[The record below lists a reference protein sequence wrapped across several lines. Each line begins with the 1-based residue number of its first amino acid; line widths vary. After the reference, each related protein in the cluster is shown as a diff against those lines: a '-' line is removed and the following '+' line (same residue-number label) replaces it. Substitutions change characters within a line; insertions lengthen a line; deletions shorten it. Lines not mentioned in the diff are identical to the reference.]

1 VQRVTTEHLLE
12 GLTAAQAAA
21 VTSDAQP
28 LCILAG
34 AGSGKTRVLTR
45 RIAYRVATGSADA
58 EHVVAVTFTRK
69 AAGEL
74 RHRLATLGLR
84 NGVAAG
90 TFHSL
95 ALSQL
100 RHWWADRGHHEP
112 TILDRKVRVIAP
124 LMGGRRL
131 GPAVQ
136 PMDIASEIEWA
147 KARGIAPGRYEAE
160 ADAAGRRPPIP
171 ADAFAAL
178 YERYE
183 NEKKRRGLID
193 FDDLLWMAG
202 TALHDDAQFAA
213 ATRWRFRHLFVDEFQ
228 DVNPV
233 QFRLLQGWLGDK
245 LDLCVVGDPNQ
256 AIYSWNG
263 ADPTLLTEF
272 PARFASAEVVSLADN
287 FRSTPQI
294 LAVAN
299 AVLADSRENAELI
312 AHAENGPLPRIT
324 AFGNDIDEARGI
336 ARAARSAKSPGRTWS
351 SIAVLVRTNA
361 QAVPICEALAD
372 AGVPYRLRG
381 DGGLLHQ
388 PEIRDAIASLRR
400 VPAATPVRSAL
411 SDLDEVLA
419 TGDGTEERRGNLD
432 ELIRLANEFDAIE
445 PGGTTAG
452 FLAWLSTTVKAEAP
466 DTAGDAVEVVTFH
479 RAKGLEWPVVFIAGL
494 EKGLVPI
501 GHATTPAAEA
511 EERRLLYVAITRAR
525 EVVRCS
531 WAERRTFGSRSVPRS
546 PSPYLDPIE
555 MTLDLLDKGYAPV
568 DLRAKIAEERARLA
582 QLNQA
587 RRKARPT
594 QGALIAGANA
604 DPDVLSALK
613 AWRSAAARTA
623 GVPAYVIFHDTT
635 LAALAEAMP
644 ESESALLTVPGIGPV
659 KVERYG
665 VDILRV
671 LSEARDAQDAR
682 QAAATEAS

>member
-1 VQRVTTEHLLE
+1 M
-12 GLTAAQAAA
+12 
-21 VTSDAQP
+21 
-28 LCILAG
+28 CILAG

-45 RIAYRVATGSADA
+45 RIAHRVATGTAEA

-74 RHRLATLGLR
+74 RQRLSTLGLR

-90 TFHSL
+90 TFHAL

-100 RHWWADRGHHEP
+100 RNWWSDRGVAEP
-112 TILDRKVRVIAP
+112 TILDRKVRIIAP

-147 KARGIAPGRYEAE
+147 KARGIAPERYESE
-160 ADAAGRRPPIP
+160 ASAAGRKPPI
-171 ADAFAAL
+171 ALDAFAAL
-178 YERYE
+178 FGRYE
-183 NEKKRRGLID
+183 NEKKRRGLVD
-193 FDDLLWMAG
+193 FDDLLWQAG
-202 TALHDDAQFAA
+202 TALHEDTKFAA

-233 QFRLLQGWLGDK
+233 QFRLLQGWLGDRI
-245 LDLCVVGDPNQ
+245 DLCVVGDPNQ

-272 PARFASAEVVSLADN
+272 PSRFPSAEVVTLADN

-299 AVLADSRENAELI
+299 AVLADGRDSAELV
-312 AHAENGPLPRIT
+312 AHASNGALPIVLSYGSD
-324 AFGNDIDEARGI
+324 AEEARGI
-336 ARAARSAKSPGRTWS
+336 ARAARAAHKPGRSWS

-361 QAVPICEALAD
+361 QAVPICEALAAAD
-372 AGVPYRLRG
+372 IPYRVRG
-381 DGGLLHQ
+381 DGGFLQQ
-388 PEIRDAIASLRR
+388 PEVRDAVAALRR
-400 VPAATPVRSAL
+400 LPGSTPVRSAIN
-411 SDLDEVLA
+411 DLDEMLA
-419 TGDGTEERRGNLD
+419 SGAGTDERRANLE
-432 ELIRLANEFDAIE
+432 ELVRLANEFDAIE
-445 PGGTTAG
+445 TGGTTAA
-452 FLAWLSTTVKAEAP
+452 FLSWLNATAKAESP

-479 RAKGLEWPVVFIAGL
+479 RAKGLEWPVVMIAGL

-511 EERRLLYVAITRAR
+511 EERRLLYVALTRAR

-531 WAERRTFGSRSVPRS
+531 WAERRTFGSRSMPRN
-546 PSPYLDPIE
+546 PSPYLEPIE
-555 MTLDLLDKGYAPV
+555 MTISLLDKGFAPE
-568 DLRAKIAEERARLA
+568 DLRAKIAAERARLA
-582 QLNQA
+582 QLTPT
-587 RRKARPT
+587 RKAKSSR
-594 QGALIAGANA
+594 GAPVAGANA

-613 AWRSAAARTA
+613 AWRSQAARTA

-644 ESESALLTVPGIGPV
+644 SVSDDLLAVPGIGPV
-659 KVERYG
+659 KVDRYG

-671 LSEARDAQDAR
+671 IADSRATAE
-682 QAAATEAS
+682 TEAS